1 MTILI
6 VGGGGREHALG
17 WALTQTSNA
26 RLLFAPGNA
35 GTQALGDNIAIAADD
50 IAGLTRLATER
61 AVDLVVVGPEVPL
74 VLGLVD
80 RLEALGIATVG
91 PSAAAARLEGSKAFS
106 KDFMQRYRIPTAD
119 WRAFGRAEVDA
130 AVGFARELG
139 ERCVVKASGLAAG
152 KGAVVCDDQ
161 DHAERTIR
169 DMLAGD
175 AFGDAADQVVVEAFM
190 EGEEASLF
198 VLTDGNRYLL
208 LPPAQDHKR
217 IGEGDVGPNT
227 GGMGA
232 YAPAPVVTGSLL
244 TRVCREIVEPTLGG
258 MQADGSPYRGIL
270 FVGLMLTADG
280 PRVVEYNCRLGDPE
294 TQAVVPLV
302 DADWAHVFGAL
313 ARHDL
318 SGIRFTGA
326 QRHAAT
332 VVLASEGY
340 PGSYSKG
347 RAISGVEQAEATGA
361 LLFHAGTQ
369 RGASGE
375 LVTSGG
381 RVLSVTGRGD
391 TLRAAID
398 QAYAGADAV
407 RFEGKTLR
415 RDIAHRAL

>member
-17 WALTQTSNA
+17 WALQQTSRN

-35 GTQALGDNIAIAADD
+35 GTHALGDNIAVSADD
-50 IAGLTRLATER
+50 VDGLARLATEKN
-61 AVDLVVVGPEVPL
+61 VDLVIVGPEVPL

-80 RLEALGIATVG
+80 RLEALGVAVVG
-91 PSAAAARLEGSKAFS
+91 PSQAAAQLEGSKAFS
-106 KDFMQRYRIPTAD
+106 KRFMQRYRIPTAD
-119 WRAFGRAEVDA
+119 WRAFDRSEVDA
-130 AVGFARELG
+130 AVGFARDLG

-161 DHAERTIR
+161 GHAERTIR
-169 DMLAGD
+169 DMLTGD
-175 AFGDAADQVVVEAFM
+175 AFGEAADQVVVEAFM
-190 EGEEASLF
+190 EGDEASLF
-198 VLTDGNRYLL
+198 VLTDGERYLL

-217 IGEGDVGPNT
+217 IGEGDQGPNT

-232 YAPAPVVTGSLL
+232 YAPASVVTGSLL
-244 TRVCREIVEPTLGG
+244 TRACREIVEPTLGG

-294 TQAVVPLV
+294 TQAVLPLV
-302 DADWAHVFGAL
+302 DADWAQVFGAL

-318 SGIRFTGA
+318 SGVRFTGA
-326 QRHAAT
+326 QQHAAT
-332 VVLASEGY
+332 VVLASQGY
-340 PGSYSKG
+340 PGSYPKG
-347 RAISGVEQAEATGA
+347 RAITGVEQAESTGA
-361 LLFHAGTQ
+361 LVFHAGTQ
-369 RGASGE
+369 RAGSGD

-391 TLRAAID
+391 SLRAAVD
-398 QAYAGADAV
+398 QAYAGADV
-407 RFEGKTLR
+407 IQFDGKTLR